1 MKIKTDVLLDQ
12 LINDGIKV
20 ALNAYDQLDD
30 RQRTELGM
38 QIGTEIWLQLDTY
51 FTFDDSNN

>member
-1 MKIKTDVLLDQ
+1 MKIKADVLLDQ

-51 FTFDDSNN
+51 FDFE